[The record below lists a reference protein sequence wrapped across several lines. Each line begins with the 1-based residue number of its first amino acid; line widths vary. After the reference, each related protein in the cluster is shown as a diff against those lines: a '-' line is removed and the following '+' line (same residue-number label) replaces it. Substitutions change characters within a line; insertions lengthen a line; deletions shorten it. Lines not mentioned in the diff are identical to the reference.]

1 MICVNDIF
9 RFEGSSLNDGQW
21 HSVEIISRGG
31 RLTIAADRGE
41 GGSAHA
47 SLTFPVSAGSPL
59 FFGGETQTRR
69 CWFTESELLCRQKA
83 CCDRCSF
90 LFFFSHGASGC
101 PAEDDGQGCRN
112 PFHVFQGCMRL
123 FSVEQREV
131 DLIKVQQKL
140 TGNYSN
146 VHIDMCG
153 IIDRSERLPVHRVFV
168 LISVTISSW
177 SLTNRNRV

>member
-1 MICVNDIF
+1 MIV
-9 RFEGSSLNDGQW
+9 
-21 HSVEIISRGG
+21 V
-31 RLTIAADRGE
+31 
-41 GGSAHA
+41 
-47 SLTFPVSAGSPL
+47 L
-59 FFGGETQTRR
+59 F
-69 CWFTESELLCRQKA
+69 
-83 CCDRCSF
+83 
-90 LFFFSHGASGC
+90 FFFSHGASGC

>member
-59 FFGGETQTRR
+59 FFGGETETRR
-69 CWFTESELLCRQKA
+69 CLVYRVRVVMSSEGLLR
-83 CCDRCSF
+83 SLF
-90 LFFFSHGASGC
+90 FFFFSHGASGC

-177 SLTNRNRV
+177 SLTNRV